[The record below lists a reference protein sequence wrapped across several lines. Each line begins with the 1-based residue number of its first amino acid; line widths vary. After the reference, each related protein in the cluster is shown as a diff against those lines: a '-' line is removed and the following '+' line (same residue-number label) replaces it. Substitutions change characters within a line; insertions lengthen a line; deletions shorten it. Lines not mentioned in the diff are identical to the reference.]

1 MSAFPTSKIVNISG
15 FELRKL
21 GCLTPIEERWFEEN
35 VDSIQRQQA
44 QRMLATVDLY
54 VAEGAIEAE
63 AFEYAN
69 NAYAV
74 PEDRQLWLIRVSEN
88 LRKQFDDEGCP
99 LQIPGNAEVVTF
111 FVEQRAKKSW
121 LETAA
126 ADLNDA
132 YGIEINEFW
141 DSGCTDLLPVT
152 VIDEIAQFAY
162 NERNRW
168 PVVETETEAELELEP
183 TEKKSTASAPGASG
197 KKLTGKVSTGG

>member
-1 MSAFPTSKIVNISG
+1 MNAFPTSEIVNISG

-44 QRMLATVDLY
+44 QRMLATVNLY
-54 VAEGAIEAE
+54 VAEGATEAE

-99 LQIPGNAEVVTF
+99 LQIPGNPEVVTF
-111 FVEQRAKKSW
+111 FVEQRARKSW

-126 ADLNDA
+126 GDLSEA
-132 YGIEINEFW
+132 YDIEINQFW

-152 VIDEIAQFAY
+152 VIDEIAEFAY

-168 PVVETETEAELELEP
+168 PVAKEEEP
-183 TEKKSTASAPGASG
+183 EVIEKKSDASAPGAIG
-197 KKLTGKVSTGG
+197 KKPTGKVSTGG